1 MHGKLNKG
9 VDNLRSNPKKQS
21 RFLCLKC
28 GSMDGCIEGIQRNG
42 HEREK
47 YHIKD
52 LWCCNCKET
61 THCLEIR
68 HNDYFPDM
76 RGKAEQLHRKF
87 YGED

>member
-1 MHGKLNKG
+1 M
-9 VDNLRSNPKKQS
+9 RSNPKKQS

-28 GSMDGCIEGIQRNG
+28 GRTDGCVEGIQRNG

-52 LWCCNCKET
+52 LWCCYCKET

-68 HNDYFPDM
+68 YKDYLPDM
-76 RGKAEQLHRKF
+76 IEKAEQLHEKY
-87 YGED
+87 YGEDK